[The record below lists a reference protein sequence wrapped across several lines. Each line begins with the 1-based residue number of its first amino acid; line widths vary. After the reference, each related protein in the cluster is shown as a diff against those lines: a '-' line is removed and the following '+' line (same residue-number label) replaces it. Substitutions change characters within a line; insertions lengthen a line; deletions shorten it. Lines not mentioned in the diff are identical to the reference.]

1 MPLTPTFETSRFVG
15 LAQRTRENPVL
26 AYGIALGAVA
36 AATLLRLLFVPFAM
50 QGIAFTT
57 YYPAIIVATIFG
69 GLSPGIFAA
78 LASAIVAWFA
88 FIPPEF
94 TFEHTGPQLVSLLLF
109 LVISG
114 INIAIVTLLNKAIER
129 LVAHERNIRALVE
142 GTPNGIVVVDEY
154 GVIRTV
160 NRSAETLFGYDRSQ
174 MLGQKIE
181 LLIPQ
186 AKRAAHVAFRREFI
200 QSPESRPMGA
210 GRDLTAVRKDG
221 TEFPVEIGLNP
232 VSRDHKTAVVATVI
246 DISERKAAQGRQQ
259 FLVGE
264 LKHRSANLFSV
275 IQSIASR
282 TLGEK
287 RTLAEAKQIFE
298 GRLMALSRAH
308 NMLAEAA
315 WTGAPLA
322 EIIKKELEA
331 FADNVSV
338 NGCELLVNT
347 PAAQQF
353 ALIVHELATN
363 ASKYGALSAARG
375 KITIEGKIERV
386 NGEQIFAMA
395 WRESGGPRVRKPRR
409 RGFGSTILVDG
420 ARSFGRHA
428 DLRFEPQGLSYE
440 LRLPLTN
447 ILAQAEPAS
456 KFAARRQTDN

>member
-69 GLSPGIFAA
+69 GLWPGIFAA
-78 LASAIVAWFA
+78 LASAVTAWFA
-88 FIPPEF
+88 FIPPGF
-94 TFEHTGPQLVSLLLF
+94 TFEHTGPQFVSLLLF

-114 INIAIVTLLNKAIER
+114 INIAIVVLLNKAIER

-142 GTPNGIVVVDEY
+142 GAPNGIVVVDEY

-160 NRSAETLFGYDRSQ
+160 NRSAEILFGYDRSE
-174 MLGQKIE
+174 MLEQKVE
-181 LLIPQ
+181 LLVPQ
-186 AKRAAHVAFRREFI
+186 VKRVAHVAYRREFLKD
-200 QSPESRPMGA
+200 PETRPMGA

-221 TEFPVEIGLNP
+221 TEFPVEIGLSP

-246 DISERKAAQGRQQ
+246 DISERKAAQERQQ
-259 FLVGE
+259 FLVRE
-264 LKHRSANLFSV
+264 LEHRSANLFSV
-275 IQSIASR
+275 IQSIAGR
-282 TLGEK
+282 TFGEK
-287 RTLAEAKQIFE
+287 HTLAESKKIFE

-308 NMLAEAA
+308 NMLAKAA

-331 FADNVSV
+331 FADYISVS
-338 NGCELLVNT
+338 GCDLLVNT
-347 PAAQQF
+347 LAAQQF

-363 ASKYGALSAARG
+363 ASKYGALSATRG
-375 KITIEGKIERV
+375 KVAIEGKIERV

-409 RGFGSTILVDG
+409 RGFGSTILVEG

-428 DLRFEPQGLSYE
+428 DLRFEPHGLSYE
-440 LRLPLTN
+440 LQFPLSVIQAQQSPPPST
-447 ILAQAEPAS
+447 LAS
-456 KFAARRQTDN
+456 